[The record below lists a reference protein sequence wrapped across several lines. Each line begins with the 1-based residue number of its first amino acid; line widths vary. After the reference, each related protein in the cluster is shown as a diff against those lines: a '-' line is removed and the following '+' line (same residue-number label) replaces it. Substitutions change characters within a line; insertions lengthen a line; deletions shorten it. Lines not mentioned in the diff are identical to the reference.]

1 MIGRVAA
8 DRDIDRLYGLPL
20 DEFTSARNALV
31 RELRKAGR
39 KDEAEEAKRLKKPS
53 ATAWAVNQLARR
65 QPAKVAELIKAGD
78 ALRKAQ
84 RDVLGGK
91 GADVREASRVQ
102 HDLADALLE
111 DARDLLEEAGSKS
124 TQAAAQRI
132 LGTLRS
138 ASTDQAAAKAL
149 RKGRLTEDVEAVG
162 FGPLLHVAPK
172 GHRAPTKKPPRKAQP
187 DKRKVDAAK
196 ARLREDR
203 EALAAAEREAA
214 AARRAAEQAERAA
227 DRAGA
232 RVEAAERRLAKV
244 SAKR

>member
-1 MIGRVAA
+1 MAS
-8 DRDIDRLYGLPL
+8 DRDLDRLYGLPL
-20 DEFTSARNALV
+20 DEFTSARNVLV
-31 RELRKAGR
+31 RDLRKAGR
-39 KDEAEEAKRLKKPS
+39 KDEAEEVKALKKPS

-65 QPAKVAELIKAGD
+65 EPDKVAALIKAGD

-102 HDLADALLE
+102 HDLADELLE
-111 DARDLLEEAGSKS
+111 DARDLLEEAGSKA
-124 TQAAAQRI
+124 TQTAAQRI

-172 GHRAPTKKPPRKAQP
+172 GRGTPPKKEPRKAQP

-196 ARLREDR
+196 ARLREER

-214 AARRAAEQAERAA
+214 AARRAAEHAERAA
-227 DRAGA
+227 DRAAA